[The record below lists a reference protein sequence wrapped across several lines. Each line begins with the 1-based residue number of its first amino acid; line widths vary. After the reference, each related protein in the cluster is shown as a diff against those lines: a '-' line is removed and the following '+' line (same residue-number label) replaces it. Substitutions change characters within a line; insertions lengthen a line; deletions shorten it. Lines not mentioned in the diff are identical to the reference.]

1 MTGKPGSGKSALIN
15 GLLGEQVMKESIDV
29 ESTSEMQEFTQI
41 INGTTLSVLEY
52 HGDPYNTDNN
62 MKEQLF
68 KCQSPD
74 LVLYTIQMTDNR
86 VHAEDTRRMKGLTNA
101 FGTNVWGKVI
111 IVMTFANRVWNPDYP
126 HDVNETEKY
135 YNQKLSDWKKILPQL
150 MVKGVKLPRE
160 LSESVPI
167 VPAGFYKIQDLPGE
181 KHWLRSLWM
190 ETINHMN
197 HSSADKARYISQ
209 FNRDSSFQDKDLD

>member
-15 GLLGEQVMKESIDV
+15 GLLGIQVAE
-29 ESTSEMQEFTQI
+29 ESTSEIQEFEQT
-41 INGTTLSVLEY
+41 INGITLSVYEY
-52 HGDPYNTDNN
+52 NGDNYNTDNSLN
-62 MKEQLF
+62 EHSF
-68 KCQSPD
+68 KCTSPD

-101 FGTNVWGKVI
+101 FGTNVWEKVI
-111 IVMTFANRVWNPDYP
+111 IVMTFANRVWNPDHP

-135 YNQKLSDWKKILPQL
+135 YNQKLSEWKNILPQL

-160 LSESVPI
+160 LSKSIPI

-197 HSSADKARYISQ
+197 RSSAKKARYISQ
-209 FNRDSSFQDKDLD
+209 FNRDSSLQD